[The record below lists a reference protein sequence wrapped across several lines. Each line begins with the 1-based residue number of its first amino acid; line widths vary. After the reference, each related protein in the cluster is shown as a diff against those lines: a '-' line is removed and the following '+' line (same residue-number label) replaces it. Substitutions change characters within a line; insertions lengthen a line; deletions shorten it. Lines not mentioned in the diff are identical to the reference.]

1 MRTSNEY
8 RQFEKPVPAVAKA
21 WIDFEA
27 FTARLKP
34 SPFKRIQTN
43 HGPEVGEPIFGET
56 GFCAAY
62 NKVVVNARHQNGPH
76 KHQRHAIYAT
86 ETSGLLLI
94 ALLLL
99 AITLTRYW
107 HVIHWSVR

>member
-1 MRTSNEY
+1 MNNSM
-8 RQFEKPVPAVAKA
+8 
-21 WIDFEA
+21 
-27 FTARLKP
+27 
-34 SPFKRIQTN
+34 
-43 HGPEVGEPIFGET
+43 FGS
-56 GFCAAY
+56 GRFCAAY
-62 NKVVVNARHQNGPH
+62 NKVVVAHRQNDSH
-76 KHQRHAIYAT
+76 KHARHAIYAT